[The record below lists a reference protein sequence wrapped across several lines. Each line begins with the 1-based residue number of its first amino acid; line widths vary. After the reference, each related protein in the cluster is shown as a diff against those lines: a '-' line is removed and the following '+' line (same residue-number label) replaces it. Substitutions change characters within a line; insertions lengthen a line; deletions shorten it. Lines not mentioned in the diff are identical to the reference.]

1 MNNKK
6 IVSPDPHFY
15 LLGEKAVVIAFS
27 PPISLEIQRRIWA
40 LAKQLS
46 GLDEVV
52 EVVPGMNNLTVLLTY
67 PQRQAAPIINKLKK
81 RWEGSHA
88 IEVPTRCIDIY
99 VTYGKELG
107 PDLPFVAK
115 HCGMT
120 EKQVVECH
128 ASSTYTVYFIGF
140 QPGFAYLG
148 DMPAALHTPRRAEP
162 RLAVP
167 QGSIAIG
174 GSQTGIYPLV
184 TPGGWQL
191 IGQTQ
196 QPLFDPTAASPTLLQ
211 PGDTIRFI
219 PNPEGVC

>member
-1 MNNKK
+1 MNNEKK
-6 IVSPDPHFY
+6 SLSDPRYY
-15 LLGEKAVVIAFS
+15 LLGERAVVIEFS

-40 LAKQLS
+40 LADQLT

-52 EVVPGMNNLTVLLTY
+52 EVVPGMNNLTVLLAH

-81 RWEGSHA
+81 RWERSQA
-88 IEVPTRCIDIY
+88 VEVKTRFIDIS
-99 VTYGKELG
+99 VTYGKEAG
-107 PDLPFVAK
+107 PDLPFVAM
-115 HCGMT
+115 HCGMS

-128 ASSTYTVYFIGF
+128 ASTRYTVYFIGF

-148 DMPAALHTPRRAEP
+148 EMPAVLNTPRRAEP

-174 GSQTGIYPLV
+174 GSQTGIYPLS

-191 IGQTQ
+191 IGQTEQ
-196 QPLFDPTAASPTLLQ
+196 LLFDPTKASPTLLQ
-211 PGDTIRFI
+211 SGDTVRFV
-219 PNPEGVC
+219 PNKEGVC